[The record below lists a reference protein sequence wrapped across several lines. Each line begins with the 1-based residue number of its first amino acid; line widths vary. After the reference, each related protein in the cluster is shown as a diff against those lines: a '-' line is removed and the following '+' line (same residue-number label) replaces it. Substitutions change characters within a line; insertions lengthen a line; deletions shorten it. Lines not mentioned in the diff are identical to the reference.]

1 MHKVDPI
8 QIMLSDIFEKVFY
21 NREPSH
27 KVCEDCDGDG
37 FIQRDEGDIDL
48 TIVPCEEC
56 GDTGKPRTAICLD
69 CEGTGAAFIEVARP
83 QNFDRDIGYLDEEVI
98 EGGCEECGGTGLVED
113 EE

>member
-21 NREPSH
+21 NKEPSH

-37 FIQRDEGDIDL
+37 WYEAEY
-48 TIVPCEEC
+48 P
-56 GDTGKPRTAICLD
+56 
-69 CEGTGAAFIEVARP
+69 RP
-83 QNFDRDIGYLDEEVI
+83 QNFDRDVGYLDTKRVK
-98 EGGCEECGGTGLVED
+98 CEWCGGTGLLVEV

>member
-21 NREPSH
+21 NKEPSH

-37 FIQRDEGDIDL
+37 WYEAEY
-48 TIVPCEEC
+48 P
-56 GDTGKPRTAICLD
+56 
-69 CEGTGAAFIEVARP
+69 RP
-83 QNFDRDIGYLDEEVI
+83 QNFDRDVGYLDTKRVK
-98 EGGCEECGGTGLVED
+98 CEWCGGTGLLVED